1 MPKMTNVETG
11 EEVEISMEELLEA
24 LENGTGGI
32 QQIVTRA
39 DGTKQVTN
47 MMGNIPGQ
55 DDGYDHTLIVYMKMA
70 DLGVFTKMLTDGKID
85 TEDIEDPCDMDDGFI
100 MTVDFTDMAAT
111 SILKKGE
118 GRLSLES
125 YVRDDRRTYSNKVDS
140 ICGEYELEADGSLSL
155 DEKKLKK
162 NKFLVIALG
171 FIAVRKYLLTKGIV
185 QKLYKM
191 YDGTAGAT
199 IRVTKD
205 EKVSAKVVSGE
216 ERPDLPCDVFLLGEQ
231 MCRPYMDELL
241 GIKPKAGN
249 RPKRDPEVVAQKK
262 AEKEE
267 REREKN
273 KKDLANKRRKLTQT
287 NNKLAE
293 LTDQKNALEK
303 ELEAEAPKEAEYKE
317 KCSLAEGE
325 YTEKKREIQNRINEL
340 EASLK
345 SLDSVRTQEVGTY
358 NDAQRK
364 NRGEKEELIKELKK
378 AQALF
383 EVKQEMADIYKEKA
397 EKGGGKKKTARY
409 TEKREEAKTAK
420 QVVDGIVGKID
431 DIDARQKE
439 EDVRHKNN
447 EDSYVAQKQQI
458 ESELSQNRSALNE
471 VNSAYEREKSECDAY
486 VKTLDAKRNELK
498 DVTKQIS
505 SIKKEVKQLEQEIEV
520 LEKA

>member
-32 QQIVTRA
+32 QQVVTRA

-55 DDGYDHTLIVYMKMA
+55 DDGYDHTLIVYMKMS
-70 DLGVFTKMLTDGKID
+70 DIGVFTRMLTDGKID
-85 TEDIEDPCDMDDGFI
+85 TDDIEDPCEMDDGFI
-100 MTVDFTDMAAT
+100 MTVDFTDNAAT

-118 GRLSLES
+118 GKISLES
-125 YVRDDRRTYSNKVDS
+125 YVRDDRRTYSNKLDS

-162 NKFLVIALG
+162 NKFLVFAIA

-191 YDGTAGAT
+191 YDSTAGAT

-205 EKVSAKVVSGE
+205 EKVSAKIVSGE
-216 ERPDLPCDVFLLGEQ
+216 DRPDLPCDVFLLGEQ

-262 AEKEE
+262 AEREE

-287 NNKLAE
+287 NSKLTE
-293 LTDQKNALEK
+293 LTDQKGALEK
-303 ELEAEAPKEAEYKE
+303 ELEGEAPKEAEYKE
-317 KCSLAEGE
+317 RCSAAEAE
-325 YTEKKREIQNRINEL
+325 CVEKKRGIQSRISEL
-340 EASLK
+340 EANQK
-345 SLDSVRTQEVGTY
+345 SLDSVRSQEVSTY
-358 NDAQRK
+358 SDVQRK
-364 NRGEKEELIKELKK
+364 NRSEKEELIKELKK
-378 AQALF
+378 AQAVF
-383 EVKQEMADIYKEKA
+383 EVKQEVADIYKDKA

-409 TEKREEAKTAK
+409 TEKREEAKASK
-420 QVVDGIVGKID
+420 QVVDDIVAKIN
-431 DIDARQKE
+431 DIEGRQKE
-439 EDVRHKNN
+439 EDVRHKSN
-447 EDSYVAQKQQI
+447 EDSYAAQKQQI
-458 ESELSQNRSALNE
+458 ESELSQKRSSLNE
-471 VNSAYEREKSECDAY
+471 VNSVYEKEKSKCDAY
-486 VKTLDAKRNELK
+486 VQTLDAKRNELK
-498 DVTKQIS
+498 DVTKQIG
-505 SIKKEVKQLEQEIEV
+505 SIKKEIKQLEQEIEA